1 MLSALVLAAA
11 YATVPAAVATPAP
24 AAAAPV
30 PAAVTAVPAATT
42 PAPATPA
49 GAALAMRIAD
59 LRRRYDVLWEVV
71 NRPRI
76 IDAGVRERLRERV
89 AVAAQ
94 TALAL
99 ADEPDAA
106 IVGDLER
113 RADLDER
120 TVPALVSGTPPPLD
134 AAPGGHV
141 GIVHAGGHDEPFAYW
156 VPRGYDPRKPAPL
169 VVLVHGATQPETD
182 LVARSFFRDLA
193 DASGAVLLAPGG
205 EDRDPEAMLRSLDAA
220 EHALAAAVPTDP
232 RRRYAGGF
240 SNGVFC
246 AYHAVAVQGQPYAG
260 FLGIAGFVL
269 REDVHAV
276 GLRLYGEGA
285 YIVIGADDRVI
296 GVPAVRSNVRAL
308 RTAHVYARYYEVP
321 GAPHALRPLYPA
333 IAKAWN
339 DMLSGNTKIDNDG
352 LGGVNG

>member
-11 YATVPAAVATPAP
+11 VATSAPTAATPAP
-24 AAAAPV
+24 AALPV
-30 PAAVTAVPAATT
+30 
-42 PAPATPA
+42 
-49 GAALAMRIAD
+49 RIAD

-76 IDAGVRERLRERV
+76 IDAGVKERLRERV
-89 AVAAQ
+89 AVGAQ
-94 TALAL
+94 TAQAL
-99 ADEPDAA
+99 ANEPDAA

-113 RADLDER
+113 RADLDEL
-120 TVPALVSGTPPPLD
+120 TVPALLRGTPPPLD
-134 AAPGGHV
+134 AAPGGHI
-141 GIVHAGGHDEPFAYW
+141 GIVRAGGHDEPFAYW
-156 VPRGYDPRKPAPL
+156 VPRGYDARKPAPL

-182 LVARSFFRDLA
+182 LVARSFFRELA

-205 EDRDPEAMLRSLDAA
+205 EDRDAEAMLRSLDAA

-240 SNGVFC
+240 SNGVYC
-246 AYHAVAVQGQPYAG
+246 AYHAVAVQGEQYAG
-260 FLGIAGFVL
+260 FLGIAGFML
-269 REDVHAV
+269 REDVRAV

-308 RTAHVYARYYEVP
+308 RSAHVFARYYEVP

-333 IAKAWN
+333 IARAWN
-339 DMLSGNTKIDNDG
+339 DMLSGNTKIENDG